1 MTNLSSNTQ
10 FASGVQEFI
19 YQMIPGSSG
28 APGISVD
35 PRIFGQNGP
44 IATPSHPVAGTPNI
58 TEIELKKREAAAF
71 EQGMAAGRA
80 EVQGEAALAVAE
92 ARKFVT
98 DTLKGFEQE
107 RKTYYRRIEKD
118 IVDLALAVARKVL
131 HREAQVDRVVLAGVV
146 RVALEKIAGATQ
158 VALHVHPTA
167 VRAWHDYMAEQTV
180 FATIPAVIED
190 GSLRPDQLVLK
201 TDHGSTEL
209 GIDAQLKEIERGFSD
224 LVQQKQRSLKQ

>member
-10 FASGVQEFI
+10 VASGIQDFIYQTIPMSSGASGVSI
-19 YQMIPGSSG
+19 
-28 APGISVD
+28 D
-35 PRIFGQNGP
+35 PRIFGLNSS
-44 IATPSHPVAGTPNI
+44 ATTP
-58 TEIELKKREAAAF
+58 TEPLAAAPNVTEMELKKREAAAF

-80 EVQGEAALAVAE
+80 EVQGQAALAVAE

-98 DTLKGFEQE
+98 DTMKNFEQE

-167 VRAWHDYMAEQTV
+167 VRAWNDYMAEQTV
-180 FATIPAVIED
+180 FATVPAVIED